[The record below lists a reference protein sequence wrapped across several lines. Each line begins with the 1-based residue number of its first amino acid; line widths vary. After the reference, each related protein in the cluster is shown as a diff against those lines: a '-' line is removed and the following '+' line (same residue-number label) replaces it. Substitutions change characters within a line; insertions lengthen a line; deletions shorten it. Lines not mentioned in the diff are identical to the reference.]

1 MPEWSIHNKW
11 AGKMGITEET
21 SDIVNGL
28 IDFLENG
35 VYTSIV
41 QALRQ
46 GRLKEPFTKRDF
58 RNACP
63 GWGRVRIMPS

>member
-1 MPEWSIHNKW
+1 MEGTMKH
-11 AGKMGITEET
+11 
-21 SDIVNGL
+21 
-28 IDFLENG
+28 G

-41 QALRQ
+41 QAVRQ

-63 GWGRVRIMPS
+63 GWGGGYV